1 MLYNIFKYTQYGL
14 KTHYENIEKL
24 KKKKASQ
31 KGLTKK
37 KRKEIKKLND
47 KRISDARLQ
56 ALRKA
61 HAVVIGYANST
72 VTEEQK
78 QKSVHPRSKRDA

>member
-1 MLYNIFKYTQYGL
+1 MLHNIFKYTQYGL

-24 KKKKASQ
+24 KKQKASQ
-31 KGLTKK
+31 KGLTKE
-37 KRKEIKKLND
+37 KREEIRELKM
-47 KRISDARLQ
+47 KRYMDARLQ

-61 HAVVIGYANST
+61 HSVVIEYANST
-72 VTEEQK
+72 VTKEQK